1 MYLNNT
7 GIQTKYVYTHMH
19 TQTHEEVNMYKKQVI
34 QCNSL
39 VWAFTYEKR

>member
-1 MYLNNT
+1 MYIDNT
-7 GIQTKYVYTHMH
+7 GIQSKDMYTHMD

-39 VWAFTYEKR
+39 VWAFTCEKR